1 METKTMET
9 KTNCI
14 LTLVLAAIMI
24 FGTAQTQAALI
35 MTWGAGTDDSFVL
48 ASSTIPTRID
58 VPLNSAAVAGVF
70 SSAVSRSTFSA
81 YTTAA
86 QFLTGFTQ
94 LASSTI
100 GTGTGMAGTFTGGGT
115 ISTAT
120 GDTYVGR
127 QLYYIIGNASTIATS
142 TQLGVFTKST
152 WTVPTNP
159 TGPTPSPFV
168 TDIRQ
173 VTNDDAS
180 ILFGSYLAGGGMT
193 ISGTT
198 RADAYQLSLI
208 PEPSSASLL
217 ALGVAGLVA
226 LRVRRKS

>member
-1 METKTMET
+1 MA
-9 KTNCI
+9 
-14 LTLVLAAIMI
+14 LAATMI
-24 FGTAQTQAALI
+24 FGTAQIQAALT

-70 SSAVSRSTFSA
+70 SSAVSKSTFSA

-100 GTGTGMAGTFTGGGT
+100 GNGTSLAGTFIGGGS
-115 ISTAT
+115 IAT
-120 GDTYVGR
+120 GTDTYVGK
-127 QLYYIIGNASTIATS
+127 QLYYIIGNASTIAAS

-152 WTVPTNP
+152 WLIPTNP

-168 TDIRQ
+168 TDINQ
-173 VTNDDAS
+173 VTNDASS
-180 ILFGSYLAGGGMT
+180 ILFGGYLAGGGMT
-193 ISGTT
+193 ISGST
-198 RADAYQLSLI
+198 RADAYQLAIII